1 MWETLSEIC
10 NIATAAGAEDGILS
24 YFEEHPILNA
34 EYMRDG
40 MGNLIVA
47 KKCGKSGA
55 KKIMVCA
62 KADCDGFIVNYIE
75 ENGYLRITKLG
86 NPNVVSSAYS
96 EIVFENGTKGFI
108 VPEKGADL
116 KDDALKLFVDI
127 GAKNRAEA
135 QNFVAL
141 GDVCRTVPNIT
152 ALCGEKAG
160 GSGLSVKAGMEVL
173 LKLMN
178 CVEAER
184 YDLYFAVTG
193 QDSLRHRGAKVAAFD
208 IEPDICFCVEECESF
223 DVIGA
228 ERKGGAVL
236 GDGAVLIAKAA
247 NYCANP
253 KFLNKL
259 EEIAERENVK
269 HAVCVYDKKNVA
281 ASVISKC
288 GKGVPCVVLGI
299 PTRNISSNSEILDI
313 GDVRNVFE
321 LIAALLCEK
330 NIF

>member
-1 MWETLSEIC
+1 MWETLKKIC

-24 YFEEHPILNA
+24 YFEEHRVPNA
-34 EYMRDG
+34 EYYRDG

-55 KKIMVCA
+55 KKVMICA

-75 ENGYLRITKLG
+75 ENGYLRITKFG
-86 NPNVVSSAYS
+86 NPNVVSAAYS

-108 VPEKGADL
+108 VSEKETDL
-116 KDDALKLFVDI
+116 KDDASKLYVDI
-127 GAKNRAEA
+127 GAKNRDEA
-135 QNFVAL
+135 QKLVNL
-141 GDVCRTVPNIT
+141 GDICRPVSNIT

-160 GSGLSVKAGMEVL
+160 GSGISVKAGIAVL

-178 CVEAER
+178 DVEAKN
-184 YDLYFAVTG
+184 YDLYFAITV
-193 QDSLRHRGAKVAAFD
+193 QDSLRYRGAKVAAFD
-208 IEPDICFCVEECESF
+208 IEPDICFCVESCESF

-228 ERKGGAVL
+228 ERKGGAIL
-236 GDGAVLIAKAA
+236 SDGAVLIAKAA

-253 KFLNKL
+253 KLLNKL
-259 EEIAERENVK
+259 EEIAEREKVK
-269 HAVCVYDKKNVA
+269 HAVCVYDKKSVA
-281 ASVISKC
+281 ASVVSKC

-313 GDVRNVFE
+313 GNVRNVFR
-321 LIAALLCEK
+321 LIATAVCEE
-330 NIF
+330 NLF